1 MNGNDGGLELK
12 EGLLL
17 VFRTRRRQTW
27 QQEEEEEEEEG
38 LKQQGWISHDHCWGF
53 VIASLEVNGWMN
65 IKHNISSEKE
75 RDGK

>member
-1 MNGNDGGLELK
+1 MNGKDGVLELK

-27 QQEEEEEEEEG
+27 QQEEEEEEG
-38 LKQQGWISHDHCWGF
+38 LKQQAWISHDHCWGF
-53 VIASLEVNGWMN
+53 VIASLKVNGWMN
-65 IKHNISSEKE
+65 IKDNISSEKE

>member
-17 VFRTRRRQTW
+17 VFRTRPRQTW
-27 QQEEEEEEEEG
+27 KKEEEDEDG

-53 VIASLEVNGWMN
+53 VIASLEVNGCMN
-65 IKHNISSEKE
+65 INKAQYFM
-75 RDGK
+75 